1 MNKKQYKQNKERSG
15 KAREEALKRRKKNI
29 ANIEETQKSI
39 NDRIDVLM
47 ERLCSL
53 EEEVNPEYIQKEGEE
68 SK

>member
-1 MNKKQYKQNKERSG
+1 MNKKQYKQNKERGG

-29 ANIEETQKSI
+29 ASIEETQKSI
-39 NDRIDVLM
+39 NDRIDILM

-53 EEEVNPEYIQKEGEE
+53 EEAVNPEYIQKEE

>member
-1 MNKKQYKQNKERSG
+1 MNKKRYRENIEKEK
-15 KAREEALKRRKKNI
+15 KAKEEATKRRKKNI

-39 NDRIDVLM
+39 NDRIDILM
-47 ERLCSL
+47 ERLNSL